1 MRFSISGRVLSVQVC
16 NLEKSTIRGPVVE
29 KQWTRVSPDLSAQPT
44 YIFANYLDSVCYHQR
59 DVRVIRSEQRTKYF
73 SPKHCTFFS

>member
-29 KQWTRVSPDLSAQPT
+29 KQWTRVSPAQPT
-44 YIFANYLDSVCYHQR
+44 YIFANYLDSVRSHQR